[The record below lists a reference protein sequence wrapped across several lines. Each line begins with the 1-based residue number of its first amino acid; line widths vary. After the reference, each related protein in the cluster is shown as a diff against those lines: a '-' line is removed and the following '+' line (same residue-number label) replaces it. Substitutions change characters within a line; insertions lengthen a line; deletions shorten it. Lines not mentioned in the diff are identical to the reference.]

1 MIRTLV
7 ESAFKTGCLSV
18 ESEGLIRQV
27 VTMKGYGSDDLEALA
42 KLCSA
47 LAAGRI
53 EREGRGQ
60 VCWIFD
66 ATVPIYSYAAPL

>member
-7 ESAFKTGCLSV
+7 ESAFQTGCLSV

-27 VTMKGYGSDDLEALA
+27 VAMKGYGEDDLEALSN
-42 KLCSA
+42 LCSA

-60 VCWIFD
+60 VCLIFEPNQP
-66 ATVPIYSYAAPL
+66 VYS